1 MDGKLV
7 YLGLLFN
14 EQPTVNYKN
23 SIGEEVFYFM
33 KDVNGIN
40 KKGEFVEIR
49 NITISIYEKEVS
61 ESFIDVVGNISMEHE
76 LYKEV

>member
-1 MDGKLV
+1 MDGKFV

-23 SIGEEVFYFM
+23 SIWEEVFFFM